1 MEVKAKHVY
10 AQGLETVFKSFG
22 TKAKLEQKFA
32 ALGARN
38 IEIETCKLT
47 KSSLDVLMRREVPID
62 APALLKRFL
71 GDWNLTT
78 QEEHWKGSAAKGYE
92 CDMNITIKGVPVTIT
107 GKLVL
112 TGDAKKCVNDVTVT
126 FESGI
131 PLIGKKLA
139 EFVGNTAAG
148 EIQKEYEFVKANV

>member
-10 AQGLETVFKSFG
+10 AQGVETVFKSFG

-78 QEEHWKGSAAKGYE
+78 QEEHWKGNAAKGYE
-92 CDMNITIKGVPVTIT
+92 CDMNITIKGVPVTIA

-112 TGDAKKCVNDVTVT
+112 TGDAKNCVNDVKIT
-126 FESGI
+126 FECGI
-131 PLIGKKLA
+131 PLVGKKLA

-148 EIQKEYEFVKANV
+148 EIQKEYEFIKANV